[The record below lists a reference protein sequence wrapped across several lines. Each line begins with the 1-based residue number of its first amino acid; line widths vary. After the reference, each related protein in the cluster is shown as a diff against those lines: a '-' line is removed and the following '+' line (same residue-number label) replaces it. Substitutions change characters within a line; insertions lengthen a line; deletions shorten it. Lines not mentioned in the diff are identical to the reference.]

1 VSKILPL
8 LLLRR
13 RDEVSFLSEGAAR
26 ARSRAS
32 AVFLKLFSSLFPKS
46 SSEQILQKKRSER
59 ERESLYSICGY
70 PCGRVREKNSAAA
83 RVQNKETRF
92 ISSFSSLSVSLC
104 LTDGYARGL
113 RKTTD
118 LYHYSIEIT
127 HKRKKREEA

>member
-1 VSKILPL
+1 V
-8 LLLRR
+8 R
-13 RDEVSFLSEGAAR
+13 
-26 ARSRAS
+26 

-92 ISSFSSLSVSLC
+92 ISSFSSLSVSLSVSLMVTRAGC
-104 LTDGYARGL
+104 EKQQIYIIIL
-113 RKTTD
+113 
-118 LYHYSIEIT
+118 
-127 HKRKKREEA
+127 